1 MNRSM
6 LMLACFVLGA
16 STACAGA
23 DIREFEFSFD
33 NGDVSLNGTVIMPS
47 GEGPHPGMVMVGGS
61 GPSGRSQLVEVAEGF
76 AREGMAVL
84 AYDKRGTGQSGG
96 NWVNSSL
103 FDLADDAA
111 AAFRA
116 LVSHPAIDPEKIGYW
131 GISQGGWI
139 VPIAASRTPAAFA
152 IVVSG
157 GGLAPKEVETHN
169 YLSILER
176 LDSGEQAQYEL
187 RHLLEEYFA
196 YLAGVGCRQSLM
208 ETLETYRNRAWLS
221 ATGIEKVIPSEA
233 NRENWAWVADFEPS
247 ASIAAMTVPVL
258 VLLGGSD
265 PLTPAKRTAEAWRS
279 ALPGKCSNCKVTVLA
294 DAGHGLRSG
303 PHGGPLVPGFY
314 SRHLRWLASL
324 NILAPPR
331 LVSTRPADQDDF
343 YGFHW
348 RRLGT
353 DRRSLNLDLLPRPR
367 RRSDW
372 LAAAAALPRLTRGQL
387 HCRHGADPVPA
398 DRRAQVRQAH
408 PRSHH
413 PRGAFAR
420 RGGTL
425 RAGIDGFDHAQQHH
439 GGAAHRAV
447 GLHRRQRSLSQ
458 AAGAG
463 GGQRLPAR
471 AQARLAGRVERG
483 LRAPA

>member
-1 MNRSM
+1 MCVSD
-6 LMLACFVLGA
+6 A
-16 STACAGA
+16 TAGA
-23 DIREFEFSFD
+23 DIQESEFSFD

-61 GPSGRSQLVEVAEGF
+61 GPSGRSQLMEVAEGF

-84 AYDKRGTGQSGG
+84 TYDKRGTGKSDG

-103 FDLADDAA
+103 FDLADDAT

-116 LVSHPAIDPEKIGYW
+116 LADHPAIDPEKIGYW
-131 GISQGGWI
+131 GISQGSWI

-157 GGLAPKEVETHN
+157 GGLAPQAIETHN

-176 LDSGEQAQYEL
+176 LDSGEQAQHEL

-196 YLAGVGCRQSLM
+196 YLAGVGSRQSLM
-208 ETLETYRNRAWLS
+208 ETLERYRNRAWFS

-233 NRENWAWVADFEPS
+233 NRKNWAWVADFEPS
-247 ASIAAMTVPVL
+247 ASIAAMTAPLL

-279 ALPGKCSNCKVTVLA
+279 ALPGRCSNCKVTVVP

-314 SRHLRWLASL
+314 SLHLRWLASL

-331 LVSTRPADQDDF
+331 PVSTRPADQDDF

-353 DRRSLNLDLLPRPR
+353 DRRSLNLDLLPCHQSRPGPGVCLR
-367 RRSDW
+367 F
-372 LAAAAALPRLTRGQL
+372 
-387 HCRHGADPVPA
+387 
-398 DRRAQVRQAH
+398 AH
-408 PRSHH
+408 
-413 PRGAFAR
+413 
-420 RGGTL
+420 
-425 RAGIDGFDHAQQHH
+425 
-439 GGAAHRAV
+439 
-447 GLHRRQRSLSQ
+447 QR
-458 AAGAG
+458 
-463 GGQRLPAR
+463 P
-471 AQARLAGRVERG
+471 
-483 LRAPA
+483 